1 MSKEL
6 HIKNLIKARRE
17 EILSIARAHGAW
29 DVRIFGS
36 TARGDAGPD
45 SDVDFLVEFEEGR
58 SLLDH
63 AALLVDLESLLGRK
77 VDVATL
83 GSLKNRVRERV
94 LKEAVKL

>member
-1 MSKEL
+1 M
-6 HIKNLIKARRE
+6 
-17 EILSIARAHGAW
+17 HGAC
-29 DVRIFGS
+29 DVRVFGS

-58 SLLDH
+58 SLMDH

-83 GSLKNRVRERV
+83 GSLKDRVRERV
-94 LKEAVKL
+94 LKESVRL